1 MAKLSY
7 SALETFRT
15 CPLKY
20 KFAYIDKIPVTQSGV
35 MQFGSL
41 IHKVMEEL
49 YAHQMLPISKEEL
62 MHLFSAQWKP
72 KLYKDAYQAQSDF
85 ESGLAIVE
93 REWEKKQ
100 AQPEPV
106 TIAREKYFL
115 LPIADGF
122 DLSGR
127 IDRIDKI
134 GDNSL
139 EIIDYKT
146 GRTVPSEEEVRN
158 NLQLS
163 IYYFALLKLW
173 PSTQQVT
180 LSLYYL
186 RPDMKVSF
194 VAEPALLEQAK
205 ETLRDLVEQI
215 RTTNYAPTPG
225 RHCDYCDFR
234 PHCPMMKHSSD
245 VQAKPDDPLVLE
257 GSFLADRYLAL
268 MNEKRTLTEQVDA
281 TKEAI
286 GQYLDATGY
295 AQLSGKQGAVRRIVT
310 KTKRLQGKKVQEY
323 LASQNVL
330 EQFVEIS
337 ESTRLIAQE
346 KAIPDIEEIV

>member
-1 MAKLSY
+1 MAKISY

-20 KFAYIDKIPVTQSGV
+20 KFAYIDKLPVSQSGV
-35 MQFGSL
+35 MQFGTL
-41 IHKVMEEL
+41 MHKVMEEL
-49 YAHQMLPISKEEL
+49 YAHQMLPITKEEL
-62 MHLFSAQWKP
+62 MHIFSAHWKP
-72 KLYKDAYQAQSDF
+72 QLYQDEYTAQSDF
-85 ESGLAIVE
+85 TSGVAIIE

-100 AQPEPV
+100 VEPEPI

-115 LPIADGF
+115 LPIAEGF
-122 DLSGR
+122 DISGR

-134 GDNSL
+134 GADSL

-146 GRTVPSEEEVRN
+146 GRTVPSESEVRN

-163 IYYFALLKLW
+163 IYYFALLQLW
-173 PSTQQVT
+173 PTTKQVT

-194 VAEPALLEQAK
+194 VADPELLEKAR

-215 RTTNYAPTPG
+215 RSTNYQPNPG

-234 PHCPMMKHSSD
+234 PYCPLMKHAAD
-245 VQAKPDDPLVLE
+245 VQAKPDDPAILE
-257 GSFLADRYLAL
+257 GSFLADRYLTL
-268 MNEKRTLTEQVDA
+268 MREKKVLTEQVDA

-286 GQYLDATGY
+286 GKYLDTTGY
-295 AQLSGKQGAVRRIVT
+295 AQLTGKQGAVRRIVT

-323 LASQNVL
+323 LAHQNVL

-337 ESTRLIAQE
+337 ESSRLLAQA
-346 KAIPDIEEIV
+346 KDIPDIEEIV

>member
-7 SALETFRT
+7 SALDTFRT

-20 KFAYIDKIPVTQSGV
+20 KFAYIDKLPVTQSGV
-35 MQFGSL
+35 MQFGTL
-41 IHKVMEEL
+41 MHKVMEEL
-49 YAHQMLPISKEEL
+49 YAHQMLPITKEEL
-62 MHLFSAQWKP
+62 MHVFSARWRPQ
-72 KLYKDAYQAQSDF
+72 LYQDEYQAQSDF
-85 ESGLAIVE
+85 SSGVAIIE

-100 AQPEPV
+100 AEIEPV

-115 LPIADGF
+115 LPIAEGF
-122 DLSGR
+122 DISGR

-134 GDNSL
+134 GPDSL

-146 GRTVPSEEEVRN
+146 GRSVPSENEVRN

-163 IYYFALLKLW
+163 IYYFALLQLW
-173 PSTQQVT
+173 PSTKQVT

-194 VAEPALLEQAK
+194 VADPALLEKAR

-215 RTTNYAPTPG
+215 RTTNYAATPG
-225 RHCDYCDFR
+225 KHCDYCDFR
-234 PHCPMMKHSSD
+234 AHCPMMKHATD
-245 VQAKPDDPLVLE
+245 VQAKPDDTLVLE
-257 GSFLADRYLAL
+257 GSFLADRYLTL
-268 MNEKRTLTEQVDA
+268 MNEKKALTEQVDA
-281 TKEAI
+281 AKEAI
-286 GQYLDATGY
+286 SSYLDATGY
-295 AQLSGKQGAVRRIVT
+295 AQLSGKQGSVRRIVT

-330 EQFVEIS
+330 EQFVEVS
-337 ESTRLIAQE
+337 ESSRLLVQA
-346 KAIPDIEEIV
+346 KDIPDIEEIV